1 MVRAGA
7 ADLAS
12 RELPCCK
19 QFVFSFFDDDARRA
33 ESNLRFLPDTKKRE
47 KQKLLLDFGALAWF
61 KRVPPISLRE
71 SFRATSNSFSL
82 SLTMT
87 HVARNRIFGS
97 FPTPKRGRSKS
108 FSLFLVPLIGIEPIR
123 YRYHWILSPTRLPVP
138 PQRQERC
145 HYRIKSKKMQLFL
158 HPQKKI
164 FYSLAKERF
173 LCYNT

>member
-1 MVRAGA
+1 MMRAS
-7 ADLAS
+7 AS
-12 RELPCCK
+12 PL
-19 QFVFSFFDDDARRA
+19 RRQ
-33 ESNLRFLPDTKKRE
+33 SFLPDTKKRE
-47 KQKLLLDFGALAWF
+47 KQKLLLDFDALAWF
-61 KRVPPISLRE
+61 ERVPPISLRE

-87 HVARNRIFGS
+87 HVARNRNFGS
-97 FPTPKRGRSKS
+97 FPTPKRGRSKSFSLTLTLSHGSSGCRRSRLGRSKS

>member
-1 MVRAGA
+1 MMRAS
-7 ADLAS
+7 AS
-12 RELPCCK
+12 PL
-19 QFVFSFFDDDARRA
+19 RRQ
-33 ESNLRFLPDTKKRE
+33 SFLPDTKKRE
-47 KQKLLLDFGALAWF
+47 KQKLLLDFDALAWF
-61 KRVPPISLRE
+61 ERVPPISLRESFRERVPPISLRE
-71 SFRATSNSFSL
+71 SFRAAGNSFSL